1 MAAAVVE
8 ASPPR
13 RSPLA
18 IASCLDLLACPACA
32 GALEVG
38 APRSGGEA
46 DRENLRCA
54 ACGEVYP
61 IHAGI
66 TALRVRAE
74 DRTERVRDFYS
85 ESPFPNYPPN
95 DTLSGL
101 RGRAARSEFARLLD
115 DAIPGDANMVE
126 IGCGTGQMSL
136 FLATAERR
144 VLGAD
149 LTRAS
154 LELAASAAARYD
166 LRGVQFVETDL
177 RFPGLRA
184 GAFDVVYSSGVLHH
198 TPDPR
203 ASFRSMARLAR
214 PGGMI
219 VLGLYNAYARFPHR
233 LRRGVARL
241 TGYKFVPFDPILRS
255 REAEPER
262 RKAWFRDQYQHPE
275 EHRHT
280 IAEVQRWFR
289 ENGID
294 YVRTYPDALIGAEPL
309 GRGGLFEPSEDDWG
323 FENVLSQIGWAATLS
338 HEGGLWVTVGRKREV
353 SDTA

>member
-1 MAAAVVE
+1 MVAVAEHALVRVE
-8 ASPPR
+8 DR
-13 RSPLA
+13 W
-18 IASCLDLLACPACA
+18 LDLLACPSCRKE
-32 GALEVG
+32 L
-38 APRSGGEA
+38 A
-46 DRENLRCA
+46 DRGSDLVCT
-54 ACGEVYP
+54 ACHERYP
-61 IHAGI
+61 IRNDI
-66 TALRVRAE
+66 PALRVNAE
-74 DRTERVRDFYS
+74 DRTEKVRSFYM

-115 DAIPGDANMVE
+115 DAVPGDASVVE

-136 FLATAERR
+136 FLATADRR

-154 LELAASAAARYD
+154 LELAASARGRYGLSQAR
-166 LRGVQFVETDL
+166 FVETDL
-177 RFPGLRA
+177 RAPGLRE

-203 ASFRSMARLAR
+203 ASFRAMTKLAR
-214 PGGMI
+214 PGGII

-233 LRRGVARL
+233 LRRGVARM
-241 TGYKFVPFDPILRS
+241 TGFRVIPFDPVLTS
-255 REAEPER
+255 RATEPER

-289 ENGID
+289 END
-294 YVRTYPDALIGAEPL
+294 VEYLRTYPNALIGAEPL
-309 GRGGLFEPSEDDWG
+309 AKGELFEPAEDDWG
-323 FENVLSQIGWAATLS
+323 IENVLSQMAWATTLG
-338 HEGGLWVTVGRKREV
+338 HEGGLWVTIGRR
-353 SDTA
+353 AG